1 MKNIISLFLIIV
13 FSTSSLY
20 CNDIFTKKEKEFIKN
35 NPSIKVGIERDWPP
49 FDFVNDNIHKG
60 LVNDYLKIISNKT
73 NLNIEYVTDT
83 WSNLL
88 QKAKNKE
95 IDLLPVIAKTKERE
109 NFLLFTDKYLEIR
122 DYLFSKSINF
132 NSLDDLKN
140 KTLAIPKDY
149 AYGTYIIKNYPKIK
163 IYEVKNVLEALNA
176 VLENKADAL
185 ISNPAVVNYLT
196 KKHNIKDI
204 VGNFNLDYNKNSLF
218 MATTKENKTLN
229 NIINK
234 VLRNITKEEKQN
246 IYYKWVFSTSKEI
259 NINSTLSLT
268 KEEKEFILNKK
279 RVTIGNELD
288 WIPYDYNEDGIAKGY
303 IIDYIKLLSNKL
315 GLEPVFVTDKW
326 SNLENKVK
334 NKEIDIL
341 PVLAKNQKRE
351 EYLNF
356 TTRILTQELTIVT
369 KVSKNEIINLDD
381 LANRKIGMIKKW
393 NLTELIKKNYPSIKV
408 IEFDSIDDILDAIKH
423 NFIDATIQNEL
434 LAKYYINQKIYESDL
449 KTVGV
454 IEVNGFK
461 KDLFIG
467 VRKDL
472 KILQTLYNKA
482 LKNTTETEKLIL
494 KNKWHNSSKGLI
506 LSDEEKEFIQNNVI
520 NISFTSNW
528 RPFSYVKDNQPQ
540 GLAYDYWNLISNKVN
555 LKTNYIFEDKFTK
568 SLDLIKEKKRDLLL
582 LTSNTKEREEYS
594 IFTNTI
600 FKTPIGIATLKDENY
615 IPDASYLEG
624 KKVAV
629 GKNYTAQKLL
639 EEKYPKISF
648 VETKNL
654 KEALEL
660 LSENRVYAVID
671 SMPALSDQ
679 IKEFAFTNIKISGS
693 TKVVFNMKMM
703 IRDDYTILRSIIN
716 KVLLNIT
723 EEDKKIIKN
732 KWINLEYEENFNYS
746 LIWKIVLGFTIV
758 LIFVIYKNRQLL
770 QYQEELN
777 ETKTNLENSIK
788 NFKLLLDVN
797 IAGIVIINDN
807 KIKYINDELTNI
819 LKIDSKND
827 LLEKDLQ
834 ILFENYTIED
844 LLIKTKNNES
854 FELELTYNSKITIPV
869 LVKVKD
875 IVYDKKKSY
884 IISIID
890 LTDIKNKEELLL
902 QQSKMASLGEMI
914 GNIAHQWRQP
924 LSTISTAASGV
935 KIQKEFNSLT
945 DEMLITS
952 LDTIT
957 QTTQF
962 LSQTI
967 NDFQNYIKD
976 DKKKVLF
983 YVNDSFE
990 KVLSILNASFINHH
1004 IEVKKDIENI
1014 EVYGYPN
1021 ELNQVLLNI
1030 FANSKDALKEKESI
1044 EKYIF
1049 IKTYKK
1055 DNNVYLEIIDNGG
1068 GIKKEIIEKVFEPY
1082 FTTKHK
1088 SQGTGLGLYMTHK
1101 IITES
1106 MMGKIKIENCKYK
1119 TFDNCT
1125 KVTIS
1130 LPID

>member
-1 MKNIISLFLIIV
+1 MKKIISLFLIFV
-13 FSTSSLY
+13 FSTSYLY
-20 CNDIFTKKEKEFIKN
+20 CSDFFTQEEKEFIKN
-35 NPSIKVGIERDWPP
+35 NPTIKVGIERDWPP

-60 LVNDYLKIISNKT
+60 LVNDYLKIINKKT

-88 QKAKNKE
+88 QKAKQKE
-95 IDLLPVIAKTKERE
+95 LDLLPVIAKTEERKD
-109 NFLLFTDKYLEIR
+109 FLLFTNRYLEIR
-122 DYLFSKSINF
+122 DYLFSNSISF
-132 NSLDDLKN
+132 NSLDDLEN
-140 KTLAIPKDY
+140 KTIAIPKDY
-149 AYGTYIIKNYPKIK
+149 AYGTYIKNNYPKIK
-163 IYEVKNVLEALNA
+163 TYEVKNVLEALNA
-176 VLENKADAL
+176 VLEKKADAL

-204 VGNFNLDYNKNSLF
+204 TGNFNFDYNQNILY
-218 MATTKENKTLN
+218 MATTKENTILN
-229 NIINK
+229 SIINK
-234 VLRNITKEEKQN
+234 VLNDISKEERQN
-246 IYYKWVFSTSKEI
+246 IYYKWVFSTNKEM
-259 NINSTLSLT
+259 NINSALTLT
-268 KEEKEFILNKK
+268 EEEKEFILNKK
-279 RVTIGNELD
+279 KVKIANELD
-288 WIPYDYNEDGIAKGY
+288 WIPYDYNENGIAKGY
-303 IIDYIKLLSNKL
+303 IIDYMKLLSSKL
-315 GLEPVFVTDKW
+315 GLEPVFITDKW
-326 SNLENKVK
+326 SNLEKKVK

-341 PVLAKNQKRE
+341 PVVGKNKKRE

-356 TTRILTQELTIVT
+356 TTKILTQELTIVT
-369 KVSKNEIINLDD
+369 KVSRNEIINLDD
-381 LANRKIGMIKKW
+381 LANKKIGMIKKW
-393 NLTELIKKNYPSIKV
+393 NLTELIKKNYPLIKV

-434 LAKYYINQKIYESDL
+434 LAKYYINQKKYESDL
-449 KTVGV
+449 KTLGV
-454 IEVNGFK
+454 IEVNGLK

-472 KILQTLYNKA
+472 KILQTLYTKA
-482 LKNTTETEKLIL
+482 LKSITKTEKLIL

-506 LSDEEKEFIQNNVI
+506 LSDEEKKFIQNNII

-568 SLDLIKEKKRDLLL
+568 SLDLIKEKKRDILL

-594 IFTNTI
+594 IFTDTI

-615 IPDASYLEG
+615 IADASYLEG
-624 KKVAV
+624 KKVGV

-639 EEKYPKISF
+639 KEKYPKIDF

-660 LSENRVYAVID
+660 LSENKVYAVVD

-703 IRDDYTILRSIIN
+703 IRDDYTILKSIIN
-716 KVLLNIT
+716 KVLFNIT
-723 EEDKKIIKN
+723 EEDKKVIKN

-746 LIWKIVLGFTIV
+746 LIWKIVLGFTII

-770 QYQEELN
+770 QYQKELN

-797 IAGIVIINDN
+797 IAGIVIINEN

-819 LKIDSKND
+819 LKIDSKNN
-827 LLEKDLQ
+827 LLGNDLQ
-834 ILFENYTIED
+834 TLFQNYEIED
-844 LLIKTKNNES
+844 LLLKTKDNES
-854 FELELTYNSKITIPV
+854 FELELTYDNKITMPV

-875 IVYDKKKSY
+875 IIYDNKKSY

-924 LSTISTAASGV
+924 LSTISTAASGL
-935 KIQKEFNSLT
+935 KIQKEFGSLS

-983 YVNDSFE
+983 SINESIE
-990 KVLSILNASFINHH
+990 KVLSILNTSFINH
-1004 IEVKKDIENI
+1004 NI
-1014 EVYGYPN
+1014 EVEKEIKELEIYSYPN

-1030 FANSKDALKEKESI
+1030 FANSKDALKEQKDI
-1044 EKYIF
+1044 DKYIF
-1049 IKTYKK
+1049 IRTYKK
-1055 DNNVYLEIIDNGG
+1055 DDNACLEIIDNGG

-1106 MMGKIKIENCKYK
+1106 MMGKIQIENCKYK
-1119 TFDNCT
+1119 DFDNCT

-1130 LPID
+1130 LPIK